1 MEKMSKSMPSL
12 QTDTDAEKFVET
24 SDLSQY
30 DLSDFK
36 PMQFEIDY
44 KKGEDKKK
52 APKGD
57 GG

>member
-12 QTDTDAEKFVET
+12 QTDTDAEKFVEGF
-24 SDLSQY
+24 DLSQY

-44 KKGEDKKK
+44 KKEEDKKS
-52 APKGD
+52 PQKG
-57 GG
+57 G